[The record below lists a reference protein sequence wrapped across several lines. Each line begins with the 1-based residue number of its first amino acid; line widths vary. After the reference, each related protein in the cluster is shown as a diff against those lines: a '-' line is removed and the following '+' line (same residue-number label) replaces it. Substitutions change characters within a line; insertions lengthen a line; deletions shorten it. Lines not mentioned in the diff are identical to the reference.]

1 MEFAVKKFEKCD
13 LITISGRVDSY
24 TAPNI
29 GMLLKSLISDG
40 QMNIVIDLEKVSY
53 LSSSGLLVFVNAQKS
68 LNKQK
73 CGRIRFSG
81 TSELIFSAFSL
92 AGFDKLFDFYANTTS
107 AVESFRE
114 F

>member
-1 MEFAVKKFEKCD
+1 MEFAVKKFEQCNV
-13 LITISGRVDSY
+13 ITIFGRVDSY

-29 GMLLKSLISDG
+29 DTLLKSLISEH
-40 QMNIVIDLEKVSY
+40 QTNIVIDLEKVSS

-73 CGRIRFSG
+73 CSKIRFSG

-107 AVESFRE
+107 ALESFRE